1 MAKGSISKAEH
12 ERLVSKMMS
21 KQYVGAAFS
30 GLREDMSLAER
41 VEHARKRS
49 FQRQLAMGCLTGDEP
64 EVAYFAAGRAARAL
78 AASGRKAEQL
88 TLSLICPQE
97 MTEAELRDW
106 TRSWQKSD
114 VTFAQV
120 ELRREEVPHV
130 IAQVVATGAL
140 CEGPELCGQKE
151 SASRSQVDEG
161 MSAEQFHIILCGATG
176 EEGTVL
182 LYHRHREL
190 LERRYPKH
198 FLEEIPGYAEGAWR
212 ATAVEDGW
220 LHGAEYQ
227 WVCGDGGVYAGLWEL
242 GEKLRCGMVVD
253 VPSIPIRQ
261 QTIEVCEVLDRNP
274 YQLAAGNCVL
284 MVTRA
289 PEHLLKALWQK
300 GYEAEDIGYLQ
311 TAAARELRNG
321 DEVRYVEPYRGG
333 DGMEA

>member
-21 KQYVGAAFS
+21 KQYIGTAFS

-41 VEHARKRS
+41 VERARKQS

-64 EVAYFAAGRAARAL
+64 EVAYFAAGRGARAL
-78 AASGRKAEQL
+78 AASGRRARQMAF
-88 TLSLICPQE
+88 SLICPE
-97 MTEAELRDW
+97 DMTEATLREW
-106 TRSWQKSD
+106 TRSWQKSG

-120 ELRREEVPHV
+120 ELRRESVSHV
-130 IAQVVATGAL
+130 IAQVVATGAPY
-140 CEGPELCGQKE
+140 EDPVLCGQKE
-151 SASRSQVDEG
+151 SESYRQVDEG
-161 MSAEQFHIILCGATG
+161 MSGSEFHIILCGATG

-190 LERRYPKH
+190 LEKRYPKH
-198 FLEEIPGYAEGAWR
+198 FLGEIPRYAEGAWR

-274 YQLAAGNCVL
+274 YQLSAGNCVL
-284 MVTRA
+284 MVTRT
-289 PEHLLKALWQK
+289 PEHLLQALWQK
-300 GYEAEDIGYLQ
+300 GYEAEDIGVLQ